1 VLSEHL
7 LVSKSRALEGL
18 FGRPFLTIKTR
29 AGTKSAAWAPRFQ
42 LQPVPNPFPP
52 KSAFWE
58 EKEASQ
64 LGSKFQGVIWLK
76 KPPSPHCIHP
86 QPTRDILT
94 SPRCVP
100 P

>member
-1 VLSEHL
+1 MLSEHL

-76 KPPSPHCIHP
+76 SPPPHTAFTP
-86 QPTRDILT
+86 N
-94 SPRCVP
+94 P
-100 P
+100 PGIS